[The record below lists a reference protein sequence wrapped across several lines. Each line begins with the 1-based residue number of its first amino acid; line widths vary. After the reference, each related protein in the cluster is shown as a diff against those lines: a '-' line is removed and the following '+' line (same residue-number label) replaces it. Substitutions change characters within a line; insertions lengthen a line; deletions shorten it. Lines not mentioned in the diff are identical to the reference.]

1 MRGDKDELLHD
12 SEPQMREAGTLIFD
26 DLLSI
31 KGGAGDVKTGKD
43 LISGP
48 VQALASDSMAEMR
61 EALAEHDSGS
71 TCRRRWRRTSCCK
84 NVKRLKRSKVGL
96 ASMDAGCEAL
106 GLSTQVRGEG

>member
-1 MRGDKDELLHD
+1 MTVYNTPITTTH
-12 SEPQMREAGTLIFD
+12 
-26 DLLSI
+26 
-31 KGGAGDVKTGKD
+31 GAGDVKTSKD

-61 EALAEHDSGS
+61 EALAEQDSGS

-84 NVKRLKRSKVGL
+84 NVKRLKRSK
-96 ASMDAGCEAL
+96 DAGCEAL